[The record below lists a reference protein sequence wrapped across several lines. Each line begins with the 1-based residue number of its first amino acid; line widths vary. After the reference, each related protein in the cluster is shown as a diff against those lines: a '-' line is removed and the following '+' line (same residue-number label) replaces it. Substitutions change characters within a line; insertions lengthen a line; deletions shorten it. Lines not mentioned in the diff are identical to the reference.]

1 LRKLSS
7 VIEPGGPE
15 SLPTAPA
22 AARRA
27 ITPGV
32 LIASVLA
39 AAIAGG
45 VVAAGVTLAILH
57 QQSRTNPQR
66 VDLSSGVTIREEDA
80 TMQVAQKA
88 APAVVSIV
96 THPATM
102 SHGAGFLVTSDGY
115 VVTNIGV
122 VANAQTLAVLISG
135 DSRAHD
141 ARLVDYDCGTGLAV
155 LKVDGVS
162 NLPTLTFDS
171 ASTLAPGQIVV
182 LVGGP
187 IADPEATTRGVI
199 SALHAMVTV
208 DAATGG
214 AATQMSDLIRTDAGI
229 DPGVS
234 GGPLL
239 NVGGHVVG
247 VAMAATS
254 QGRATGLAIPAGDV
268 QPEVEEIVQGSG
280 LVVPSLGAQT
290 LEVSV
295 GTAAIQ
301 NSVAG
306 AQITAVDPGGPAS
319 LAGLRP
325 GDVITQLDDQRLDD
339 AHPLG
344 QVLRTRFR
352 PEQRV
357 TVSYA
362 RAGSSGQVQ
371 LTLLGAHPACR

>member
-1 LRKLSS
+1 M
-7 VIEPGGPE
+7 IEPGGPE
-15 SLPTAPA
+15 SPPTAPA
-22 AARRA
+22 AARPA
-27 ITPGV
+27 ITPGA

-39 AAIAGG
+39 AAIVGG
-45 VVAAGVTLAILH
+45 VVATGVTLGILH

-102 SHGAGFLVTSDGY
+102 GHGAGFLVTSDGY

-135 DSRAHD
+135 DARAHD

-187 IADPEATTRGVI
+187 VPDPGATTRAVV

-208 DAATGG
+208 DAAAGG
-214 AATQMSDLIRTDAGI
+214 GPAIQMSDLIRTDVGI

-280 LVVPSLGAQT
+280 LIVPSLGAQT
-290 LEVSV
+290 LDVSV
-295 GTAAIQ
+295 DTAAIQ

-306 AQITAVDPGGPAS
+306 AQITAVDGGGPAA

-344 QVLRTRFR
+344 QMLRARFR
-352 PEQRV
+352 PAQRV
-357 TVSYA
+357 TVSYV